1 MMDVEINIAQ
11 KRIDEIRTILY
22 QMMKNNMLSS
32 NEVDIARSSL
42 VDVETIILTGRN
54 RYDLTH

>member
-11 KRIDEIRTILY
+11 KRIEEIRTVLY

-32 NEVDIARSSL
+32 SEVDIARSSL

-54 RYDLTH
+54 RYDFTH